1 MVVRIEDQHLV
12 IRSHVARDLLQSG
25 AVFKTDK
32 LVVWE
37 YVSNGLQYVD
47 PGVNPIIRV
56 ELDSK
61 RRRITIRD
69 NGRGMDWADL
79 QNFFVMH
86 GENVDRRSG
95 RSGRGRFGTGK
106 SAAFGIADVL
116 RITTVRDGRRS
127 RVEVRRSS
135 VQAMGSGDPI
145 PVDTL
150 QRQVPSAEP
159 NGTNVEIE
167 DIHLR
172 ALDQPGIIRYVEGH
186 LARWPRGAR
195 VVVNN
200 HECEVAEPHASI
212 ERRYR
217 PDATVAEILGE
228 VELILRASPVPLEEE
243 MRGVAVYAN
252 GVWHATTLAG
262 SEGRE
267 MAQYIFGEV
276 DVPALDDDNS
286 AVAPFDLTRSMQ
298 LNPNNT
304 VVQVLLAFVGRHV
317 DQLRRELVEEDRK
330 RRIGDEARR
339 LAQQAAEIA
348 RILNADF
355 EAFRQRLAR
364 ARSASAG
371 GRDDVSDAVETEVG
385 TDLVPGTELPAEHE
399 TGREGDDNVRGP
411 GQIAPAPRSPR
422 PPSES
427 PPVPGHP
434 DSPLI
439 GATADSADRPER
451 PRGGFRVEFA
461 NSGTEAARAKYVAE
475 ERAIYIN
482 VDHPQVAAAKGI
494 GGTDDPAFRRLAYE
508 VAFAEYAIAIASEME
523 ARGEFIDPSDPIVV
537 IRETINRV
545 ARHGAA
551 LYAA

>member
-1 MVVRIEDQHLV
+1 MVVRIEDQDLV

-47 PGVNPIIRV
+47 PGVNPIIRI
-56 ELDSK
+56 ELESK
-61 RRRITIRD
+61 RHRITIRD

-116 RITTVRDGRRS
+116 RISTVRNGRRS

-145 PVDTL
+145 PVHTL
-150 QRQVPSAEP
+150 QREAPSAEP
-159 NGTNVEIE
+159 NGTIVQIE

-172 ALDQPGIIRYVEGH
+172 TLDQPGIIRYVEGH

-195 VVVNN
+195 VIVNN
-200 HECEVAEPHASI
+200 HECEIAEPHANI

-217 PDATVAEILGE
+217 PDAAATAILGD
-228 VELILRASPVPLEEE
+228 VELILRASSVPLDEE

-267 MAQYIFGEV
+267 MAQFIFGEV
-276 DVPALDDDNS
+276 DVPALDDDGS
-286 AVAPFDLTRSMQ
+286 AVAPYDLTRSMQ

-304 VVQVLLAFVGRHV
+304 VVQTLFAFVGRHV
-317 DQLRRELVEEDRK
+317 EQLRRELVEEERK
-330 RRIGDEARR
+330 RRIGEEARR

-364 ARSASAG
+364 ARSANAG
-371 GRDDVSDAVETEVG
+371 GRDNAPDAIQAEAG
-385 TDLVPGTELPAEHE
+385 TNIAPGGDLPAEHQPHQE
-399 TGREGDDNVRGP
+399 DEGDVRGE
-411 GQIAPAPRSPR
+411 GDVAPEPSAPRTPTE
-422 PPSES
+422 PPLI
-427 PPVPGHP
+427 PGHP
-434 DSPLI
+434 ESPFI
-439 GATADSADRPER
+439 GASADSAERSER

-461 NSGTEAARAKYVAE
+461 NNGNEAARAKYVAE

-482 VDHPQVAAAKGI
+482 LDHPQVAAAKGV
-494 GGTDDPAFRRLAYE
+494 GGMDDPAFRRLAYE
-508 VAFAEYAIAIASEME
+508 VAFAEYAIALASEMDS
-523 ARGEFIDPSDPIVV
+523 RGEFIEPSDAIFG

-545 ARHGAA
+545 ARLGAA